1 MNIKE
6 LRNQV
11 VRLYENQCGFAHEP
25 PEDIIVGIVIKPGG
39 VGGTSVVGIKSIQ
52 AGFDWDNGKL
62 MIYPEKDL
70 RVIES
75 DELLAMRKAIEKEE
89 WAQYENRG
97 LKSDIKKLNAKIAL
111 LEISVEQG
119 VGSNLKDKNT

>member
-11 VRLYENQCGFAHEP
+11 VRLFENQCGFAQKS
-25 PEDIIVGIVIKPGG
+25 PEDVIVGIVIKPGG
-39 VGGTSVVGIKSIQ
+39 VGGTSVVGIRSIQ

-70 RVIES
+70 RVIEA
-75 DELLAMRKAIEKEE
+75 DELLAMRKAIEKDG

-111 LEISVEQG
+111 LEISAAQG
-119 VGSNLKDKNT
+119 VGSNLKDKNP